1 LIETGWQ
8 SLISFEKP
16 ATEQSTAAQSY
27 FGDYLPSAQHLF
39 GDQAIN
45 DLMRHYGGAVSG
57 SSST

>member
-16 ATEQSTAAQSY
+16 ATEQPTAAQSY
-27 FGDYLPSAQHLF
+27 FGDYLPSAQHF
-39 GDQAIN
+39 DQAIN